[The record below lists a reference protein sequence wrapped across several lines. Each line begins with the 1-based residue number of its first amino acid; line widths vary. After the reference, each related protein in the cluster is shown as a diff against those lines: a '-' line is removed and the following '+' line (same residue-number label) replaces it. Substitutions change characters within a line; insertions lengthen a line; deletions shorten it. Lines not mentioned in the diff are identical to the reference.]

1 MFDFLL
7 TGVQWFCYLYTMY
20 VILFGIK
27 RYYDYEAWP
36 VWLKYPAYV
45 FFGVGYILDIVW
57 NIVFGSILLLQLPI
71 KDKDQ
76 TFSKRLNYIHDT
88 HRPDH
93 WRVRIA
99 DFIGVLMLNIA
110 DEDHYRGRL

>member
-1 MFDFLL
+1 MIDFVL
-7 TGVQWFCYLYTMY
+7 TGLQWFCYLYTTY

-27 RYYDYEAWP
+27 NYYDWRNWSP
-36 VWLKYPAYV
+36 FIRHPMMV
-45 FFGVGYILDIVW
+45 FFLIGYILDIVW
-57 NIVFGSILLLQLPI
+57 NIVFASVFLLQLPI

-93 WRVRIA
+93 WRVKIA
-99 DFIGVLMLNIA
+99 DFIGVCMLNIA
-110 DEDHYRGRL
+110 DKDHYRGEI